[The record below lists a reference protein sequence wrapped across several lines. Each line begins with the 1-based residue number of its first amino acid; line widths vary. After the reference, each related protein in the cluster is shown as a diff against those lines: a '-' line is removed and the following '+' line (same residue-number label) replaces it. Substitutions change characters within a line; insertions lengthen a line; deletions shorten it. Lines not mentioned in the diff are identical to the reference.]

1 MGNAHGSVKEKI
13 DIRRLHTEIGKVLE
27 KLKRTPWKK
36 VDGSF
41 KKYVKDGLKHLD
53 NAYEKLDHPQF
64 EKAQNDI
71 TKAIIEAKIISNI
84 CSVLTFLFKEN
95 RELSV
100 SHKYDG
106 ISSIAT
112 RILCNYANAEEFAIE
127 VANCPGFLEFIC
139 ELLAESS
146 ENFLQIDTQVRF
158 CKLLLVI

>member
-13 DIRRLHTEIGKVLE
+13 DIRRLHDEIAKVLE

-36 VDGSF
+36 EDGSF
-41 KKYVKDGLKHLD
+41 KKYVKKRLKQLD
-53 NAYEKLDHPQF
+53 NAYKKLDHPQV
-64 EKAQNDI
+64 KQAQNDI
-71 TKAIIEAKIISNI
+71 AKAIIEAKIIPNI
-84 CSVLTFLFKEN
+84 CGVLTFLYKEN
-95 RELSV
+95 MELSV

-112 RILCNYANAEEFAIE
+112 GILCNYANAAEFATE
-127 VANCPGFLEFIC
+127 VANCPGFLEFIS

-158 CKLLLVI
+158 CKLF